1 MTDCGCEK
9 ARRDLEE
16 YLRHEVCK
24 TRTPPTSPS
33 TSRTARTARTRRSS
47 ARTLTEVVA
56 RACKET
62 RSRGAART
70 RCSSASAPTR
80 RDTAHSSSESARV
93 QSFGGRALGEVTP

>member
-1 MTDCGCEK
+1 MSDCGCDK

-24 TRTPPTSPS
+24 TSEAEIAEHLEHCTGCRDE
-33 TSRTARTARTRRSS
+33 AHL

-62 RSRGAART
+62 APEDLRDLVLARL
-70 RCSSASAPTR
+70 REAQP
-80 RDTAHSSSESARV
+80 AR
-93 QSFGGRALGEVTP
+93 